1 MRFFVNKLL
10 FLKSFLILCFL
21 TSSNVYSIDN
31 DLINNSSL
39 SFSKI
44 NLQNSTINESDY
56 FEFIRDSII
65 TQPEFLYANSKFL
78 EKNQALKFEQR
89 QRWPELS
96 VRIINDQV
104 IDRKVNEL
112 TSLRKRQ
119 DDSFDAAFELSQPL
133 YTGGSINA
141 RIKRSLS
148 DKNLSKIEKEN
159 ALSSL
164 ILDANDIYLS
174 AVRSDALYNYSE
186 KVINEIEPYL
196 SRVQERVQLGISD
209 PIQLALFMIK
219 YNTLKSQVQ
228 RLKAE
233 KNSDISIFEYFFG
246 KKFNNMF
253 FPNIFIPNVEMNKG
267 SEAYAV
273 KASRIQYEGM
283 KEDTKLAKSEFRPQF
298 GLNTRYTIYD
308 VDEKENDADIRGGI
322 YFSMPLFNFGRAS
335 AKISSAQAKENAY
348 KMSIDVE
355 KKKDDVKENEIVSL
369 MKSSLNTR
377 FEIIEAFEDTKNQR
391 RIIKN
396 RLDSTNFSPE
406 AFVNAGIEEINLFK
420 QALDIEISLVQGYF
434 SYLHQNQELNSFIR
448 IKL

>member
-10 FLKSFLILCFL
+10 FLKSFLIICFL

-104 IDRKVNEL
+104 IDRKINEL

-148 DKNLSKIEKEN
+148 DKNLSRIEKEN

-196 SRVQERVQLGISD
+196 SRVQERVQESGC
-209 PIQLALFMIK
+209 
-219 YNTLKSQVQ
+219 
-228 RLKAE
+228 
-233 KNSDISIFEYFFG
+233 
-246 KKFNNMF
+246 
-253 FPNIFIPNVEMNKG
+253 
-267 SEAYAV
+267 
-273 KASRIQYEGM
+273 
-283 KEDTKLAKSEFRPQF
+283 
-298 GLNTRYTIYD
+298 
-308 VDEKENDADIRGGI
+308 
-322 YFSMPLFNFGRAS
+322 
-335 AKISSAQAKENAY
+335 
-348 KMSIDVE
+348 
-355 KKKDDVKENEIVSL
+355 L
-369 MKSSLNTR
+369 MKSMRDLW
-377 FEIIEAFEDTKNQR
+377 
-391 RIIKN
+391 
-396 RLDSTNFSPE
+396 PW
-406 AFVNAGIEEINLFK
+406 
-420 QALDIEISLVQGYF
+420 
-434 SYLHQNQELNSFIR
+434 
-448 IKL
+448 